1 MKKQV
6 LVVVQN
12 LTVGGITSSL
22 INFIDYLNEQY
33 QNELDIDLFTF
44 SSLNQ
49 VYDIPQNINMSHG
62 NMLLELSA
70 TSFFDVLKSKNIR
83 NIFIRIF
90 LMLYVRL
97 IGSESF
103 YNKILKKHINT
114 KEYDIAISYSNDVPG
129 NYFNQGTNHYVADFT
144 NANEKFAW
152 IHTDPI
158 KMCFD
163 KKHCEKVYKK
173 YNRIICVSDAV
184 KKSFDRLLPIFSDK
198 TEVFYNVFNKKQ
210 ILKQAGEYQPFEDT
224 GVFNIITV
232 CRIDNDTKRVDGIVH
247 LCNRLKK
254 DGISNFKWRIVGDG
268 PSLRKNIRL
277 AKILKVFDVI
287 EFVGEKKNPYPY
299 VLYSDLF
306 ALYSAY
312 EGHPMVIGEA
322 IATGTYILTTNY
334 AAAKEQID
342 SQYGIIALS
351 DEDFYQQIK
360 ELIKNF
366 KGKEKDATFIKC
378 NSSCI

>member
-22 INFIDYLNEQY
+22 INFIDYLNDKY
-33 QNELDIDLFTF
+33 PNELDIDLFTF
-44 SSLNQ
+44 SSLKQ
-49 VYDIPQNINMSHG
+49 VHDIPKNINTSHG

-70 TSFFDVLKSKNIR
+70 TSFFDVLKSKNII

-90 LMLYVRL
+90 IMLYVRL

-129 NYFNQGTNHYVADFT
+129 NYFNQGTNQYVADFT

-158 KMCFD
+158 KMGFD
-163 KKHCEKVYKK
+163 KKHCEKVYEK

-184 KKSFDRLLPIFSDK
+184 KKSFDRLFPIFSDK

-210 ILKQAGEYQPFEDT
+210 ILKQAGEYQPFDGT
-224 GVFNIITV
+224 GLFNIITV
-232 CRIDNDTKRVDGIVH
+232 CRIDNGTKRVDGIVH

-277 AKILKVFDVI
+277 AKKLKVLDVL

-334 AAAKEQID
+334 AAAAEQID
-342 SQYGIIALS
+342 GVCGLVASN
-351 DEDFYQQIK
+351 DEDFYEKIK
-360 ELIKNF
+360 TIINNET
-366 KGKEKDATFIKC
+366 KGKEEI
-378 NSSCI
+378 